1 MTDLVDAF
9 LFVCLF
15 VNFNV
20 DDCFFSQRASQIRS
34 MPFTGDSS
42 DSSDGEEYLE
52 GSGSTARP
60 GLSSLEMKRQRQR
73 HKRTQIKFWG
83 RVCHLLKY
91 CLRLLLLLLPGS
103 QLSFSLSQR
112 YSPATCC
119 LANFYCQHCFSRQS
133 IFMSVFSFL
142 FEAIYYKLEGLHT
155 TLHWVLYIHQ
165 FP

>member
-60 GLSSLEMKRQRQR
+60 GLSSLEMQRQRQR
-73 HKRTQIKFWG
+73 HKLTQIKF
-83 RVCHLLKY
+83 
-91 CLRLLLLLLPGS
+91 
-103 QLSFSLSQR
+103 
-112 YSPATCC
+112 
-119 LANFYCQHCFSRQS
+119 
-133 IFMSVFSFL
+133 
-142 FEAIYYKLEGLHT
+142 
-155 TLHWVLYIHQ
+155 
-165 FP
+165 